1 MCLKRVGFLLVG
13 ATAMDLSIPGSK
25 RSACAARW
33 PSDTGGDP
41 FGADFDMKQAQP
53 VSRSVRLNGFA
64 TCLRL
69 EEVYWRILG
78 RIAKANECSV
88 SAVLSY
94 VDREVHL
101 RHGGVRNFS
110 GLIRVICVAW
120 LLDPATAR

>member
-1 MCLKRVGFLLVG
+1 MEMTQQGRRG
-13 ATAMDLSIPGSK
+13 ACQGKWPGK
-25 RSACAARW
+25 QCI
-33 PSDTGGDP
+33 DP
-41 FGADFDMKQAQP
+41 FRADFDMMQVRP

-69 EEVYWRILG
+69 EVVYWRILE
-78 RIAKANECSV
+78 RIAQANQCTI

-120 LLDPATAR
+120 LLDPP

>member
-1 MCLKRVGFLLVG
+1 M
-13 ATAMDLSIPGSK
+13 
-25 RSACAARW
+25 
-33 PSDTGGDP
+33 GDP
-41 FGADFDMKQAQP
+41 IRGIDGNARQGGASPRLDPFRRDFDMAQAGP

-69 EEVYWRILG
+69 EVVYWRILE
-78 RIAKANECSV
+78 RIAQANRCSV

-110 GLIRVICVAW
+110 GLVRVICVAW
-120 LLDPATAR
+120 LQDARDAH